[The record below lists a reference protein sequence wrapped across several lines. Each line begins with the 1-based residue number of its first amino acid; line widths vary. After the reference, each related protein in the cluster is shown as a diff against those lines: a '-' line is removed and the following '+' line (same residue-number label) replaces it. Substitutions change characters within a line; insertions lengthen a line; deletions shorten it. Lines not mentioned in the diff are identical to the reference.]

1 MCAYVCIVEILIYI
15 LLNFSLFFFLLPNPT
30 LRRIKAERRDSLRL
44 RKDGGLQFV
53 LYMAEALAQLSWSIL
68 GKDLERNGCVVYLER
83 LGIRLWGF

>member
-44 RKDGGLQFV
+44 RKNSGLQFV

-68 GKDLERNGCVVYLER
+68 GKGLERNGCVVYLER